1 MKKTIILMA
10 ILGLFLINP
19 FSVTAQYTSPSDPG
33 GNPQVGGE
41 TPLGGSAPVGG
52 GMFILLGL
60 SAAYGG
66 KKLYRLFDDDNNE
79 LNEKHKY

>member
-1 MKKTIILMA
+1 MKKIL
-10 ILGLFLINP
+10 ILITLVGLLFFKPIQV
-19 FSVTAQYTSPSDPG
+19 FSQYTSPSDPG
-33 GNPQVGGE
+33 GDPQVGGE

-66 KKLYRLFDDDNNE
+66 KKLYHLFDDDNDNNE
-79 LNEKHKY
+79 